1 MLCLLSAVCFWSL
14 TIYVCALFAIL
25 TVLPTFA
32 KVLKIQAH
40 RQEENYFSSNCHYGI
55 LTRKATFK
63 LPFFWQHWWT
73 TILNWSNWEKSKS
86 TCIHKSKQI
95 LYMCKHN
102 LLIHERTLSSNQLSF
117 EVRQCYQIK
126 RWLEFDITH
135 FSWAWRNGK
144 MCDM

>member
-1 MLCLLSAVCFWSL
+1 MTFLKVKFPKNQNSNPPKLLKWKFL
-14 TIYVCALFAIL
+14 TLWRQSKLISHKIRKPWKWLNFQVAQYPQSKFPIRLVRS
-25 TVLPTFA
+25 VQ
-32 KVLKIQAH
+32 KWLKS
-40 RQEENYFSSNCHYGI
+40 RLDN
-55 LTRKATFK
+55 L
-63 LPFFWQHWWT
+63 FFWQHWWT

-126 RWLEFDITH
+126 RWLEFD
-135 FSWAWRNGK
+135 FR
-144 MCDM
+144 